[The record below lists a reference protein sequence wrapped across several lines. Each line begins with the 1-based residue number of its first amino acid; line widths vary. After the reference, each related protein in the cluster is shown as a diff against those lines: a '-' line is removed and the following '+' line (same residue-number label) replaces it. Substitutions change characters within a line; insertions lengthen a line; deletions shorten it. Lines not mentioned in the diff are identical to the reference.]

1 MSTEHMPTIRVL
13 EVLSVLAAEN
23 TGISLTQLAGKT
35 EILKGTLY
43 PILKTLADRRYIN
56 YDENTQLYYLG
67 IACSILSRSF
77 FEKSYWLKMVH
88 REMNNI
94 VQECNEVCQM
104 GILDGADV
112 LYIDKVQSAQKV
124 QLISNIGT
132 RLPAVYSALGKAMI
146 YNYSDEDILR
156 LYPDGFS
163 PLTKYSIRTMAELRN
178 QLETV
183 KNNNYAVDDK
193 EINEETRCYAVA
205 LRQRNK
211 IIAAISVSI
220 PTFRNNDK
228 KMTDIIRILLSSRDR
243 IEQELNTLQDVDFY
257 QNP

>member
-23 TGISLTQLAGKT
+23 TGISLTQLSGKT
-35 EILKGTLY
+35 GILKGTLY
-43 PILKTLADRRYIN
+43 PILKTLAERRYIN
-56 YDENTQLYYLG
+56 YDENTQLYFLG

-94 VQECNEVCQM
+94 VNECNEVCQM
-104 GILDGADV
+104 GILDGPDV

-124 QLISNIGT
+124 QLVSNIGT

-146 YNYSDEDILR
+146 CHYSDDDILR
-156 LYPDGFS
+156 LYPDGFT
-163 PLTKYSIRTMAELRN
+163 PLTKYSITTIAELRQ
-178 QLETV
+178 QLEEV
-183 KNNNYAVDDK
+183 KINHYATDNR
-193 EINEETRCYAVA
+193 EINEETRCYAVS

-211 IIAAISVSI
+211 IIAAISVSV
-220 PTFRNNDK
+220 PTFRSNNEK
-228 KMTDIIRILLSSRDR
+228 NNQIISVLLSSRER
-243 IEQELNTLQDVDFY
+243 IEQELNTLQDVEFY
-257 QNP
+257 Q